1 MNVANAAK
9 ENGIKHMVFSGLK
22 SAKELIGKDGCEHFD
37 SKKRMHD
44 YIMKQG
50 LCCFSAGLVAVN
62 ISNGVNVGSETVSLK

>member
-1 MNVANAAK
+1 VFASFFNALDFGIVFFLFKGMNVANAAK

-22 SAKELIGKDGCEHFD
+22 SAKERIGKDGCEHFD

-50 LCCFSAGLVAVN
+50 ACFS
-62 ISNGVNVGSETVSLK
+62 S